1 MEIDVIIVYIRE
13 SVYKNNRNVIF
24 SVREDIIYGLCKI
37 TACKALFKEYFDFNS
52 GSIPKFV

>member
-24 SVREDIIYGLCKI
+24 SVREEQVREKSQVEPED
-37 TACKALFKEYFDFNS
+37 ALRD
-52 GSIPKFV
+52 GALR

>member
-52 GSIPKFV
+52 VYIWT